1 MDDRAFGQLES
12 DVKRLK
18 EDVEEMSKKLDTL
31 MEYMAEARGSWK
43 TVLAMGGFA
52 AAVGTVIGWVISTFM
67 HR

>member
-1 MDDRAFGQLES
+1 
-12 DVKRLK
+12 
-18 EDVEEMSKKLDTL
+18 MSKKLDTL